1 MNRASPGILG
11 PVRKNE
17 TNAPGGGAS
26 DRCRPFV
33 SVRVGPVG
41 LPRRRAGRGH
51 RRGLLCT
58 QCFRARAYRQHDKDH
73 DGVCSSQRTALRMPL
88 SPCRRR
94 QSGSKALRSI
104 SRRGSSS
111 RSALCSTACCC
122 TPGNDAAV
130 ALALAHS
137 GSVGA
142 FVEAMNGRA
151 RELGLRDTHFYEPER
166 SGARRSTIPRRS
178 TLRA

>member
-73 DGVCSSQRTALRMPL
+73 DGSAHRRGLRSGCRCHRAAGGSRDRRLFALSQGGGAAHGPCSALRPAAAL
-88 SPCRRR
+88 RQRCRRR
-94 QSGSKALRSI
+94 AG
-104 SRRGSSS
+104 
-111 RSALCSTACCC
+111 
-122 TPGNDAAV
+122 
-130 ALALAHS
+130 
-137 GSVGA
+137 
-142 FVEAMNGRA
+142 
-151 RELGLRDTHFYEPER
+151 
-166 SGARRSTIPRRS
+166 SGAQRLGRGLCGGHERTGAGASACGTPILRTRTVWTRRSTIPRRS

>member
-17 TNAPGGGAS
+17 TNASGGGAS

-41 LPRRRAGRGH
+41 LPRRRAGRGRQAPVHAH
-51 RRGLLCT
+51 RTGEVCFARNASEHALIASTTKIMTGLLIAEDCDPDAVVT
-58 QCFRARAYRQHDKDH
+58 VPQEAV
-73 DGVCSSQRTALRMPL
+73 G
-88 SPCRRR
+88 
-94 QSGSKALRSI
+94 I
-104 SRRGSSS
+104 EGSSLYLKAGEQLTV
-111 RSALCSTACCC
+111 RALLYGLLLHS
-122 TPGNDAAV
+122 GNDAAV

-137 GSVGA
+137 GSVWA

-151 RELGLRDTHFYEPER
+151 RELGLHTVLTKYQPA
-166 SGARRSTIPRRS
+166 GQ
-178 TLRA
+178 L